1 MGNGDYELGG
11 FKVIV
16 ADGKASLEDG
26 TLAGSVLTMNRAFI
40 NAGKFCGLSPTDVV
54 RLASTNAARE
64 LGISDLY
71 GQIEPGRPAD
81 IAVISPDNGHV
92 LATIINGRDAY
103 RR

>member
-1 MGNGDYELGG
+1 VPFQYTPIRGSE
-11 FKVIV
+11 V
-16 ADGKASLEDG
+16 ARKSR
-26 TLAGSVLTMNRAFI
+26 S
-40 NAGKFCGLSPTDVV
+40 
-54 RLASTNAARE
+54 STNAARE
-64 LGISDLY
+64 LGLSDLY